1 MNRKPRLAWELYLKM
16 ETSGDSFSL
25 LQLISND
32 CYKVFTKVISTLNH
46 RYNILPQCRVKN
58 LQISS
63 NKVLPSMVG
72 LVGPRYFGWSADA
85 APEQLSGVA
94 KTNLTGKTKILSVR
108 TIILHCYISCM
119 PQCPL
124 KHSQQNPKNINV
136 AVLLTRFIMTKRN
149 TS

>member
-1 MNRKPRLAWELYLKM
+1 MKSLTIVIKSDINRVLSHLNGIHVTLFFLSVIMNRKPRLAWELYLKM

-72 LVGPRYFGWSADA
+72 LVGPRYF
-85 APEQLSGVA
+85 
-94 KTNLTGKTKILSVR
+94 
-108 TIILHCYISCM
+108 C
-119 PQCPL
+119 
-124 KHSQQNPKNINV
+124 
-136 AVLLTRFIMTKRN
+136 
-149 TS
+149 